1 MYENVSYHMVYKRST
16 MRRHCCNFVQRRMT
30 PDTCARAVALL
41 EAQSVSERLRIVS
54 DGLSCSNGRLRAILV
69 LRNTLGHS
77 DALNGYGDDPEDND
91 PSAMA

>member
-1 MYENVSYHMVYKRST
+1 
-16 MRRHCCNFVQRRMT
+16 MT

-41 EAQSVSERLRIVS
+41 EAQSVLERLRIVS

-77 DALNGYGDDPEDND
+77 DAYDVYEDDLEDGD
-91 PSAMA
+91 PSSMA